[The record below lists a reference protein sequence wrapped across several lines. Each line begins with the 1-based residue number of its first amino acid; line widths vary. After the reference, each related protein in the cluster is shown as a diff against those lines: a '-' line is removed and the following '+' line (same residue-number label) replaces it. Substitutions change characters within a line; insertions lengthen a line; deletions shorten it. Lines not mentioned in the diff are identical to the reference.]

1 MADCGRWHTL
11 RLWELG
17 DKLSRVLGQRR
28 DTPDNEKWSGRWE
41 SNPYGRPFEA
51 YEMRRFVIQRRLR
64 AIGVRIFAL
73 LRDNVGLCETTPP
86 FSIEFPLC
94 AHCGR

>member
-1 MADCGRWHTL
+1 MHSIKGTVAAES

-17 DKLSRVLGQRR
+17 DKLSRLLGQRR

-41 SNPYGRPFEA
+41 SNPNGRLFKA
-51 YEMRRFVIQRRLR
+51 YKIRRFVIQRSLR

-73 LRDNVGLCETTPP
+73 
-86 FSIEFPLC
+86 
-94 AHCGR
+94 